1 MIMSTKQP
9 SNAEI
14 IPFLLDLFARR
25 GAEEY
30 LGEAVT
36 MSQHMEQTAACAVAN
51 KETDAMIAAA
61 LLHDVGHFVTD
72 LPLDAI
78 DHGVDALHEQVGAH
92 FLSQHFPAEVTEPIR
107 QHVAA
112 KKYLCAVDPEYF
124 NLLSDASVLSLQ
136 VQGGPMTPTEKAEF
150 ESNPHYKQAVQ
161 LRKYDDDGKVIGL
174 TIHPFREYLP
184 LLQRLLIKA
193 K

>member
-1 MIMSTKQP
+1 MSTKQP

-36 MSQHMEQTAACAVAN
+36 ISQHMEQTAACAIAN
-51 KETDAMIAAA
+51 KETDPMIAAA

-78 DHGVDALHEQVGAH
+78 DHGVDALHEYAGAD
-92 FLSQHFPAEVTEPIR
+92 FLSRYFPAEVTEPIR

-112 KKYLCAVDPEYF
+112 KKYLCAIDPKYF
-124 NLLSDASVLSLQ
+124 NLLSDASILSLEA
-136 VQGGPMTPTEKAEF
+136 QGGPMTEAERTEF
-150 ESNPHYKQAVQ
+150 ESIPHYKEAVQ

-184 LLQRLLIKA
+184 LLQRLLLKE

>member
-1 MIMSTKQP
+1 MT
-9 SNAEI
+9 SNAQTNIEI
-14 IPFLLDLFARR
+14 IPFLIDLFAKR

-36 MSQHMEQTAACAVAN
+36 MSQHMEQTAACAVEN
-51 KETDAMIAAA
+51 KASDAMVAAA

-78 DHGVDALHEQVGAH
+78 DHGIDALHEHVGAH
-92 FLSQHFPAEVTEPIR
+92 FLSRYFPPSVTEPIR
-107 QHVAA
+107 LHVAA

-124 NLLSDASVLSLQ
+124 DYLSEASVTSLK
-136 VQGGPMTPTEKAEF
+136 VQGGPMNDKDKSDF
-150 ESNPHYKQAVQ
+150 ESNIYYQDAVQ

-174 TIHPFREYLP
+174 TIKPFEYYVP
-184 LLQRLLIKA
+184 LLQDLKTAGL
-193 K
+193 